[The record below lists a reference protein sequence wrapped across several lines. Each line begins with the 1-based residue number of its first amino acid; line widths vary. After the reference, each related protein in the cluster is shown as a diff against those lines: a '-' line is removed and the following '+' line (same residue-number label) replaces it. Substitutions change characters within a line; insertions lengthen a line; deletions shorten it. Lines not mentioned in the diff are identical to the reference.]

1 MENLR
6 LDGACSILLN
16 GLQGLWLGADLKLF
30 GGFSGFDPDEW
41 LADYSPSIDNIAADV
56 NSIKK
61 TTNLTEED
69 LRSMVDMAE
78 RRYVNNIN
86 LSTQAPVIRYMARTP
101 AILPPTDGRW
111 AM

>member
-1 MENLR
+1 MIINLS
-6 LDGACSILLN
+6 A
-16 GLQGLWLGADLKLF
+16 
-30 GGFSGFDPDEW
+30 DEW
-41 LADYSPSIDNIAADV
+41 LADYSPSIDSIAADV

-86 LSTQAPVIRYMARTP
+86 LSTQAPVIQVYGQNTGDFAADRRALADVIKDIIVEESSSGSLRSTARVN
-101 AILPPTDGRW
+101 
-111 AM
+111 